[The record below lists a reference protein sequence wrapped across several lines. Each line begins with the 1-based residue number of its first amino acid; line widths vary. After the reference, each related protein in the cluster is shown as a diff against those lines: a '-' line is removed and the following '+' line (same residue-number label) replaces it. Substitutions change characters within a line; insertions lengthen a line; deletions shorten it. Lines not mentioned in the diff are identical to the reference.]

1 MSSTLQHD
9 YHDLIRLF
17 DQTFSESENTRLIK
31 GEHEPIYLPAGQSD
45 LDIPAPLFH
54 QVVFAHGY
62 YASALHE
69 ISHWCVA
76 GEERRKLEDF
86 GYWYIPDGRNEEQ
99 QKRFEEVEIV
109 PQAIEWAFN
118 IAANKKFN
126 VSSDNLDGFEADTI
140 GFTRKVY
147 NQALVFIEKGFPI
160 RAQQFIDA
168 LASFYRVELPLTES
182 MFILPEHC
190 HEQV

>member
-1 MSSTLQHD
+1 MQHN
-9 YHDLIRLF
+9 YQDLITIF
-17 DQTFSESENTRLIK
+17 GDTFYEQFNTRLVK
-31 GEHEPIYLPAGQSD
+31 GESEPVYLPADEGCE
-45 LDIPAPLFH
+45 FH
-54 QVVFAHGY
+54 QIIFAHGFFS
-62 YASALHE
+62 SALHE